1 MLYGDEKLKKSAR
14 LLSHKKGGS
23 LRPDAKPST
32 QSDKQ
37 SNTQSSTKNDV
48 KKSESTKSSDT
59 QKAKTSHASKAHES
73 RTTNT
78 ASRHASNVSGK
89 SATPERTKSPKDSQ
103 KESHKESQ
111 KKSSHKAETKS
122 PAKKVFEQEHK
133 SSSNVIGKEHAGFA
147 HSKSTAVAPAPV
159 SGSQH
164 LVIGLLIGLLLLA
177 TAYFWPSLPFNKGKI
192 SDPGQTKVRE
202 VVSATIEDIN
212 LGGGQ
217 QVNDTGDSTV
227 LLDEDGFGVINE
239 ADLLDEDVLQDTDE
253 DLQPI
258 DTSNQVDNS
267 VVVTSNNSPENDI
280 YDQDLNT
287 PTVEVNDEPTT
298 YVSTQPAR
306 VYGDWEL
313 LYMNTEKFDIEDE
326 DDDVTELYLKD
337 VCKSIFK
344 QNPNVVSFCRKT
356 SQLKRSTSDD
366 LGAEKCDGGGTCRL
380 GQTCLLWNDDEED
393 DGDLRSYTAMYRCE

>member
-23 LRPDAKPST
+23 LRPDAK
-32 QSDKQ
+32 
-37 SNTQSSTKNDV
+37 SSTKGKSAQRDV
-48 KKSESTKSSDT
+48 KTSQGNKSADT
-59 QKAKTSHASKAHES
+59 QKAKKSHTSKAQES
-73 RTTNT
+73 RTSKVYKDTQKNT
-78 ASRHASNVSGK
+78 HRETGK
-89 SATPERTKSPKDSQ
+89 VV
-103 KESHKESQ
+103 HKELGN
-111 KKSSHKAETKS
+111 KSAETKS
-122 PAKKVFEQEHK
+122 PAKKAFDKEHK
-133 SSSNVIGKEHAGFA
+133 SSSDVIGKKHEGFA
-147 HSKSTAVAPAPV
+147 HSKGAAAAPAPV

-217 QVNDTGDSTV
+217 QNINNNDSV
-227 LLDEDGFGVINE
+227 VQLDADGFGVIDD
-239 ADLLDEDVLQDTDE
+239 ADVLDQDIVQDTDE

-258 DTSNQVDNS
+258 NNTDQVDNP
-267 VVVTSNNSPENDI
+267 VVVTTTNSPEENLNS
-280 YDQDLNT
+280 QDVPNT

-326 DDDVTELYLKD
+326 DDNVTQLYLKD

-366 LGAEKCDGGGTCRL
+366 LGAEKCDGGGTCRI